1 MGISLYDATVATFL
15 QTLGGVEGFLARG
28 FDHCRDNN
36 IDPESIVATRIY
48 EDMFPFR
55 FQVTSTVLHSIGAIE
70 GVRKGVFSP
79 ASTPELN
86 YSELQKHVA
95 DARASLKEVSPEEVN
110 SFHGRDMKF
119 EFRDRAIPFTAENFL
134 LSFSLPN
141 FYFHASMAY
150 GILRSKGVPLGKRD
164 FMGQMRIKA

>member
-1 MGISLYDATVATFL
+1 MTTSLYDATVGVFA
-15 QTLGGVEGFLARG
+15 QTLGAVEGFLTRG

-36 IDPESIVATRIY
+36 IDPETIVATRIY

-55 FQVTSTVLHSIGAIE
+55 FQVSSAVLHSMGAIE

-79 ASTPELN
+79 AMTPELD
-86 YSELQKHVA
+86 YAGLQKHVA
-95 DARASLKEVSPEEVN
+95 EARAKLKDVTPAEVN
-110 SFHGRDMKF
+110 GFEGRDMKF
-119 EFRDRAIPFTAENFL
+119 EFRERSIPFTAENFL

-141 FYFHASMAY
+141 FYFHSSMAY

-164 FMGQMRIKA
+164 FMGQLKVKA